1 MSIRVSIR
9 RCLMFGWIVAG
20 LQVFATG
27 QDQPSQNPPSQTPS
41 TQSSG
46 DNSVRTAPATA
57 LSAIGGMQIW
67 GGDEEDTSHDLPHIP
82 ALLGGRGTTMAFLSE
97 LERMNYI
104 RAGLN
109 VSTTYDDNPLLA
121 STGAVGDAS
130 VSIFPS
136 IRIEESTTRLRWTL
150 GYAGG
155 WTVNQKLTN
164 ENQASQTIKF
174 DSEYRPAPHVS
185 LRVAETFALTT
196 GLFDAG
202 NGTEVAGGT
211 GPNLSLITPLATQR
225 SSVTTVELNYH
236 VALNDLVGTSG
247 SFYDLHY
254 TNIPAGTEYLLTD
267 TQTATGS
274 AFWLHRIFRGDW
286 GGFSYRFERIT
297 SNPGG
302 DETRVNSFL
311 AADTASFSKHFTLSG
326 FIGPQ
331 YSENVGLAPGGGSQL
346 TQSNNWSV
354 TGGAEGGWRN
364 DRTSAFAGFSR
375 SISDGGGVLGA
386 VRLQTVNANF
396 RRELVPGW
404 AATLT
409 AGYGTNQSITLAAP
423 GSASSINSTTA
434 GILLE
439 RNVGKSVGFR
449 FGYIHDFQQQFGLTA
464 AGTTL
469 DASRNRVFMTLAYQ
483 WSKPLGM

>member
-1 MSIRVSIR
+1 MSIRRYLI
-9 RCLMFGWIVAG
+9 LGWMVAW
-20 LQVFATG
+20 LQVLGVG
-27 QDQPSQNPPSQTPS
+27 QDMQSQNPPAENPP

-46 DNSVRTAPATA
+46 DESPRTAPAA
-57 LSAIGGMQIW
+57 PLSAIAGMELYGG
-67 GGDEEDTSHDLPHIP
+67 GAEDTNNDLPHIP
-82 ALLGGRGTTMAFLSE
+82 ALLGGRGTTLAFLSE
-97 LERMNYI
+97 MERSNYV

-121 STGAVGDAS
+121 SSGQVGDAS

-136 IRIEESTTRLRWTL
+136 IRIEESTTRMRWTL

-155 WTVNQKLTN
+155 WTVNQKLAN
-164 ENQASQTIKF
+164 ENQGSQNLNF
-174 DSEYRPAPHVS
+174 DSQYRLTPHVN
-185 LRVAETFALTT
+185 LRVAETFSLTT
-196 GLFDAG
+196 GLFDSG
-202 NGTEVAGGT
+202 NGPEIAGGG

-225 SSVTTVELNYH
+225 SSITTVEMNYH
-236 VALNDLVGTSG
+236 VALNDLVGASG

-267 TQTATGS
+267 TQTTTGA

-302 DETRVNSFL
+302 DQTEVHSFL
-311 AADTASFSKHFTLSG
+311 AADTVSLSKHLTLSG
-326 FIGPQ
+326 FVGPQ
-331 YSENVGLAPGGGSQL
+331 YSENVGLAPGGLQL

-354 TGGAEGGWRN
+354 TGGAEGGWQN
-364 DRTSAFAGFSR
+364 QRTSVFAGFSR

-386 VRLQTVNANF
+386 VRLQTINANF

-409 AGYGTNQSITLAAP
+409 AGYGTNQSITAAAP
-423 GSASSINSTTA
+423 GSASAINSTSA
-434 GILLE
+434 GILVE

-449 FGYIHDFQQQFGLTA
+449 FGYTHDFQQQFGLTA
-464 AGTTL
+464 PGSTL
-469 DASRNRVFMTLAYQ
+469 DASRNRVFVTLAYQ